1 MELNSLQ
8 VTAHSNACFQSDS
21 VAGTF
26 TDLSVCRN
34 AEDLTCTAGC
44 DSSSS
49 GNVTDEFTGDKVTN
63 DSAVAAGTVVDQ
75 SDGFNTF
82 VNRNTESDSTVGN
95 SVQHSVAG
103 TVGNEASSPFLCT
116 AEVTLTDQAGS
127 FFTFGNSNPE

>member
-1 MELNSLQ
+1 M
-8 VTAHSNACFQSDS
+8 
-21 VAGTF
+21 AGTF

-82 VNRNTESDSTVGN
+82 VNRNTVRLLSTAKKLLLPNVKKLP
-95 SVQHSVAG
+95 A
-103 TVGNEASSPFLCT
+103 
-116 AEVTLTDQAGS
+116 
-127 FFTFGNSNPE
+127 